1 MVFLFQDN
9 GRGVPPELLQQI
21 FEPLYTS
28 DQGRKV
34 SGLGLSIC
42 KSILKAHG
50 GGVSAENVPSGGLCI
65 RATLPIVH
73 L

>member
-1 MVFLFQDN
+1 MFLFRDN
-9 GRGVPPELLQQI
+9 GKGVPPELLRQI

-42 KSILKAHG
+42 KSIAKAHG
-50 GGVSAENVPSGGLCI
+50 GGILADNAPDGGLVI
-65 RATLPIVH
+65 RMSLPIVD